1 MCGIVGL
8 TFNAGERAPAVETV
22 RRMNAAIVH
31 RGPDDEGILATE
43 RVVLGMRRLSII
55 DLAAGHQ
62 PIANEDETVWIICN
76 GEIYN
81 YRALRA
87 ELQDAG
93 HRFRTGSDVEVLVH
107 LYEECGD
114 AFLDRV
120 SGMFGL
126 ALWDARRQR
135 LVIARDRLGMK
146 PVYFTET
153 GGQLAFASEIKALLT
168 IPGLR
173 RTIDGVGLRD
183 YLSVGYAVAPNTIL
197 AGIKKLPP
205 ATRLIWSPS
214 GWHTERYWTPPG
226 QTDAALKESEWIELL
241 RTELKRAV
249 SEHMVSDV
257 PIGAFLSGG
266 VDSSA
271 IVALM
276 ASASGQPVNTYSI
289 GYGGGGVAKYYNEL
303 EYARQVAN
311 RFGTNHHEILVEP
324 NVAMLLPKLL
334 WHLEEPISDS
344 AIATTYLVAELAA
357 RSVKVILSGVGGD
370 ELFAGY
376 KRYLGDNYARRYQRL
391 PRWLRSQ
398 IVRPIAAALPSGRQ
412 SRMMDLAR
420 YAKKFVRA
428 SELPWREQ
436 YREFVEI
443 QSRAR
448 LATLL
453 ADAST
458 QDEDGFDLVMNAESS
473 SDPLLRLL
481 RIDAR
486 TQLAEDLLLLT
497 DKMTMANSIECRVP
511 FLDHRLFET
520 AARIPARLKLMRGE
534 LKYLLKRSLEGILP
548 ESILTRGKRGFGA
561 PLGAWFKTELLPLR
575 DTVLSKSAV
584 EHRGLLNWPTVREI
598 LVAHDASREDYTDL
612 ILVMINLE
620 IWSRMFLDG
629 SSAGDVGE
637 ELVERTLAA

>member
-8 TFNAGERAPAVETV
+8 TFNAGGRALAVETV
-22 RRMNAAIVH
+22 RRMNEAIVH
-31 RGPDDEGILATE
+31 RGPDDEGVLATE
-43 RVVLGMRRLSII
+43 CVVLGMRRLSII

-87 ELQDAG
+87 NLQKAG
-93 HRFRTGSDVEVLVH
+93 HRFRTASDVEVLVH
-107 LYEECGD
+107 LYEERGE
-114 AFLDRV
+114 AFLDDV

-135 LVIARDRLGMK
+135 LIVARDRLGMK
-146 PVYFTET
+146 PVYFAET
-153 GGQLAFASEIKALLT
+153 GGQLAFASEIKALLAV
-168 IPGLR
+168 PGLR
-173 RTIDGVGLRD
+173 RAIDRRGLRD
-183 YLSVGYAVAPNTIL
+183 YLAVGYAVAPNTIV
-197 AGIKKLPP
+197 AGIRKLPP

-214 GWHTERYWTPPG
+214 GWRTETYWKPPE

-266 VDSSA
+266 IDSSA
-271 IVALM
+271 IVAMM
-276 ASASGQPVNTYSI
+276 AATSDQPVNTYSI
-289 GYGGGGVAKYYNEL
+289 GYGGGGAARYYNEL
-303 EYARQVAN
+303 GYARQVAT

-324 NVAMLLPKLL
+324 NVATLLPKLL

-357 RSVKVILSGVGGD
+357 RSVKVILCGVGGD

-398 IVRPIAAALPSGRQ
+398 IVTPIAAALPSGRQ

-436 YREFVEI
+436 YREFIEI
-443 QSRAR
+443 QSRTHLAR
-448 LATLL
+448 LL
-453 ADAST
+453 ADVT
-458 QDEDGFDLVMNAESS
+458 TEEDGFDLIVNAESS

-497 DKMTMANSIECRVP
+497 DKMTMAKSIECRVP
-511 FLDHRLFET
+511 FLDHRLFEA

-534 LKYLLKRSLEGILP
+534 LKYVLKRSLEGVLP

-561 PLGAWFKTELLPLR
+561 PLGAWFKAELLPLR
-575 DTVLSKSAV
+575 EAVLAKSAV
-584 EHRGLLNWPTVREI
+584 ERRGLLNWPAVREI
-598 LVAHDASREDYTDL
+598 LAAHDASREDYTDL

-620 IWSRMFLDG
+620 IWCRLFLDG
-629 SSAGDVGE
+629 STASDLGE
-637 ELVERTLAA
+637 ELAERTLAA

>member
-8 TFNAGERAPAVETV
+8 TFNGGARAPAVETV

-31 RGPDDEGILATE
+31 RGPDDEGILAAE

-87 ELQDAG
+87 ELQEAG

-107 LYEECGD
+107 LYEDRGD
-114 AFLDRV
+114 AFLDGV

-126 ALWDARRQR
+126 ALWDARRKR

-146 PVYFTET
+146 PIYYAET
-153 GGQLAFASEIKALLT
+153 GGQLAFASEIKALLAV
-168 IPGLR
+168 PELR
-173 RTIDGVGLRD
+173 RTIDGAGLRD

-214 GWHTERYWTPPG
+214 GWRTETYWTPPR
-226 QTDAALKESEWIELL
+226 QTDEALKESGWIELL

-276 ASASGQPVNTYSI
+276 AAESDRPVNTYSI
-289 GYGGGGVAKYYNEL
+289 GYGGGRVAKYYNEL
-303 EYARQVAN
+303 EYARKVAN
-311 RFGTNHHEILVEP
+311 LFGTNHHEILVEP

-357 RSVKVILSGVGGD
+357 HSVKVILSGVGGD

-398 IVRPIAAALPSGRQ
+398 IVTPIAAALPTGRQ

-436 YREFVEI
+436 YREFIEI
-443 QSRAR
+443 QSRTQLAR
-448 LATLL
+448 LLS
-453 ADAST
+453 DACT
-458 QDEDGFDLVMNAESS
+458 QADGFDLVMNAESS

-497 DKMTMANSIECRVP
+497 DKMTMAKSIECRVP

-520 AARIPARLKLMRGE
+520 AARIPAHLKLMRGE
-534 LKYLLKRSLEGILP
+534 LKYVLKRSLEGVLP

-575 DTVLSKSAV
+575 DTVLSKSAI

-598 LVAHDASREDYTDL
+598 LAAHDASHEDYTDL

-629 SSAGDVGE
+629 SSASDVGE